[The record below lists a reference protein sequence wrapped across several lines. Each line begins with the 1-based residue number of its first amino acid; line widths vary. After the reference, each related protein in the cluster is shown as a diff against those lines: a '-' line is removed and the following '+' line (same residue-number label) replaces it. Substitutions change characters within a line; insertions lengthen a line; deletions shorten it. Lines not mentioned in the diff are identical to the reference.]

1 MIGNLVWCLHYSWA
15 IRGIIRVPW
24 WWILFWAGCF
34 TQSVTVELSVDD
46 STSSAAIWNQI
57 HLSTSKSTLD
67 QQNEKRWKMSGG
79 SISTHQ
85 TNQTAHLFLI
95 TVKNHLKYFI
105 QLACSSY
112 SSSCVI
118 SLSGLANCSCSE
130 AYACFD
136 ICTLCSSLT
145 RCITKNY
152 DDVQH
157 KMTNQQIDTVG
168 WSNEASIFSSD
179 GVMNK

>member
-79 SISTHQ
+79 SIGTRQ

-145 RCITKNY
+145 RCISRYFHAQLDKPKKNVREMV
-152 DDVQH
+152 DMD
-157 KMTNQQIDTVG
+157 KD
-168 WSNEASIFSSD
+168 SSQF
-179 GVMNK
+179 NT

>member
-1 MIGNLVWCLHYSWA
+1 MWDH
-15 IRGIIRVPW
+15 IRGIIHVPR

-46 STSSAAIWNQI
+46 SIVVSSNLESDTSIHIQI
-57 HLSTSKSTLD
+57 NSRPPKWKTLEDVWWQYRYASNKSNRPSSLDYSKKSP
-67 QQNEKRWKMSGG
+67 K
-79 SISTHQ
+79 I
-85 TNQTAHLFLI
+85 I
-95 TVKNHLKYFI
+95 
-105 QLACSSY
+105 Y

-157 KMTNQQIDTVG
+157 KMTNQRIDTVG
-168 WSNEASIFSSD
+168 WMNEAMKQASFHQMEWWINECVMCSFIHHSIY
-179 GVMNK
+179 